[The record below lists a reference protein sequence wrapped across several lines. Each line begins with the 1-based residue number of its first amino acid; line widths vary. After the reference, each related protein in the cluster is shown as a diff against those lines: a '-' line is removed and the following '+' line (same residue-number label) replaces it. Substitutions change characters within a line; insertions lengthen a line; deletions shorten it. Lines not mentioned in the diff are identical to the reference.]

1 MAEER
6 ELMLER
12 KKLKEIITKLAKEEN
27 NIEDSL
33 YKNSF
38 NHPKDE
44 DNRANLEYI
53 CHKKIVDIRNIK
65 SKPYFARVDFKE
77 DNDEK
82 TESVYIGKISI
93 IDSQTKEPLI
103 IDWRAPISNLYYE
116 GKIGKATY
124 NTIEKEI
131 SRRNTF
137 KKTIFY

>member
-38 NHPKDE
+38 NHQKDE
-44 DNRANLEYI
+44 DIRANLEYI

-65 SKPYFARVDFKE
+65 SKPYFARLDFKE
-77 DNDEK
+77 DNHEK
-82 TESVYIGKISI
+82 TESIYIGKISI